1 MSAPPKALDY
11 LKSFGLDPWHM
22 SEDGWDR
29 WGYRVPVRD
38 LNFLFE
44 DDFRP
49 WPKGFDYEKFLL
61 LMAPEVIRRARR
73 DEEWSTEERF
83 RNLEERV
90 AKLEELI
97 PC

>member
-49 WPKGFDYEKFLL
+49 WPEGFDYEKFLL
-61 LMAPEVIRRARR
+61 LMAPEIIRRTR
-73 DEEWSTEERF
+73 
-83 RNLEERV
+83 RNLTQITDDRIY
-90 AKLEELI
+90 KLEQRVSALEQLSK
-97 PC
+97 